1 MSDRIRIVR
10 SNDSHIDG
18 IYEIEKSVFAVPWS
32 KKALYEDIVE
42 NILSYYVTALS
53 EKEKRVVGYGG
64 MWLGQDEA
72 HVTNIAV
79 DKAFQGKGVGSA
91 ILEALIRKCEIS
103 GIRYMTLEVRESN
116 YVAQRLYQK
125 FGFKAEGIR
134 KGYYSDNK
142 KDAIIMWKYL

>member
-64 MWLGQDEA
+64 MWLVQDEA

-103 GIRYMTLEVRESN
+103 DPVYDLGGSGTLCGSTSLPKVRIQGGRDS
-116 YVAQRLYQK
+116 QRILL
-125 FGFKAEGIR
+125 G
-134 KGYYSDNK
+134 
-142 KDAIIMWKYL
+142 

>member
-64 MWLGQDEA
+64 MWLVQDEA

-103 GIRYMTLEVRESN
+103 GIRYMT
-116 YVAQRLYQK
+116 QRLYQK